1 MKHRVY
7 RTLSM
12 LIALA
17 LLAGLPVPVL
27 AEDAASPSENWD
39 YTIVQDHV
47 PTVVSMGDSFSS
59 GEGAWE
65 YFSQEKPIEE
75 RVRDQ
80 DWLGHRGKTAWS
92 GLLTFRDE
100 DGKRVALN
108 TLRYDQQE
116 PREISPEDARWF
128 FVASS
133 GAVVADFDANQEKAY
148 SVQVFDT
155 PKGADSAAKYMTLSE
170 LRDYYT
176 SSNGKMGIL
185 DRLGMWTSQKLNAH
199 ILEDSEKG
207 SDADGLCKE
216 KIMLPQNDIFSTMP
230 GGGENVEYVTLTIG
244 GNDLEFVPIIVTA
257 SADIFQDALQA
268 RLEALSRSELRKI
281 DDLKPMGV
289 ADYARLL
296 IAAEASRS
304 AKLSESNGAL
314 VNKLS
319 ASVDHFFKN
328 TRADL
333 EKVYRKIH
341 VEAPNAVI
349 LVAGYPQLFS
359 GASPNL
365 FFTEQDIRQINAKV
379 ALCNRLLAELIRQCR
394 EEGREED
401 RLPIYFVPVDVP
413 GAFEGHGAYSDD
425 PYITPVL
432 LKVTRDIKGV
442 VKFANAMSKARDAAD
457 WLTHPIQTAIHSM
470 NPFLFLTQELGPQ
483 ILELFMDPEEEDQ
496 VTAEEASL
504 LDFLMVDNSQ
514 WPGYDQELVTTM
526 KSEKAG
532 LSKEIDNLSSF
543 LATISGNAEIT
554 VLTDTIK
561 GMAGD
566 AYYCL
571 KGVTS
576 TSSASIHPN
585 VKGHQVYAKC
595 VQEYIE
601 TRVPIEV
608 TGTVRQTDENL
619 ALSPAP
625 SGSKVVLRLKGGP
638 VSEGSERLSDLKQD
652 DEVYKGAVQ
661 GEYTAAIAKD
671 GSFKV
676 KALSG
681 TYELEVQDK
690 DGNALLLY
698 GMDGK
703 TSVEVELMHHNSK
716 GLDVRVMAMQEIS
729 GRVFAYDEDG
739 NPMDIDCAL
748 YPVEMNFANVGM
760 NDTRDGVRMP
770 GGEVVENQ
778 AHDAASIVGSFALES
793 IPKKGAEY
801 KLRVPIGT
809 TGIALWTPL
818 TGVSLPLYDNDTG
831 VIWVDVTAEKP
842 VRQDMILKV
851 ENVQLIGR
859 VTAKDSSGFPRDY
872 DLSQYPLELELSQGK
887 KKETWSTESVSANG
901 TTFSMEMAPGD
912 YTIRLAGQYRK
923 AGYTLNDAKDNALTL
938 TLPMGKP
945 TTHDLSIS
953 VSDQKLSGTVYACTR
968 DGDRVDCDF
977 GEGNPLLLKF
987 LDADGN
993 EVASWET
1000 ASIGKRGAGYSLMLP
1015 PGTYTVAAATKDGAA
1030 MGVHSDSDEAFTV
1043 TIPLGASAK
1052 SDIMLDVKNRDYLG
1066 TWSNE
1071 ITVSGFMGVS
1081 AGIKLSLEIEE
1092 SKISLKMA
1100 ETADMSALGGLGL
1113 GTPPESGDNE
1123 ETYEG
1128 TWSETD
1134 DGIAMDFSDGKVYF
1148 TRLNDDQ
1155 LYLDLDR
1162 LEQDTAA
1169 QGSANAYLLELLRT
1183 LSYMDVGS
1191 MMGMFGGFDMEFGFN
1206 MNDMMGVDS
1215 MDDIF
1220 VFTREK

>member
-7 RTLSM
+7 QTLSI

-27 AEDAASPSENWD
+27 AEDAASPTESWN
-39 YTIVQDHV
+39 YTIIQEHV
-47 PTVVSMGDSFSS
+47 PLVVSMGDSYSS
-59 GEGAWE
+59 GEGARR
-65 YFSQEKPIEE
+65 YFSQDKPIEK
-75 RVRDQ
+75 RVQDQ
-80 DWLGHRGKTAWS
+80 DWLGHRGETAWS
-92 GLLTFRDE
+92 GLLSFRDE
-100 DGKRVALN
+100 EGQFVRLN
-108 TLRYDQQE
+108 QLRYDQQE
-116 PREISPEDARWF
+116 PRAISKEDARWF

-133 GAVVADFDANQEKAY
+133 GAVTRDFKEKQGKAFSIRVFKAPQGAADAE
-148 SVQVFDT
+148 
-155 PKGADSAAKYMTLSE
+155 YMTVNDLQTYYASSDGQLGVVDTLMLWLDE
-170 LRDYYT
+170 LT
-176 SSNGKMGIL
+176 SPSK
-185 DRLGMWTSQKLNAH
+185 
-199 ILEDSEKG
+199 ILEDNEKG
-207 SDADGLCKE
+207 WSEDNKKLAEEQLIE
-216 KIMLPQNDIFSTMP
+216 PQMDIFDKLP
-230 GGGENVEYVTLTIG
+230 DGGESVEYVTLTLG
-244 GNDLEFVPIIVTA
+244 GNDLGFAEIIVTA
-257 SADIFQDALQA
+257 VKDFYDDAVQAACGALEPYAESDIEA
-268 RLEALSRSELRKI
+268 LEALGEDTYASLQLAKMAALGSTLAETLGALPQKLKQSLEKFKKETKI
-281 DDLKPMGV
+281 DLETVYKE
-289 ADYARLL
+289 
-296 IAAEASRS
+296 IH
-304 AKLSESNGAL
+304 AK
-314 VNKLS
+314 
-319 ASVDHFFKN
+319 
-328 TRADL
+328 
-333 EKVYRKIH
+333 
-341 VEAPNAVI
+341 APNAVI
-349 LVAGYPQLFS
+349 LVAGYPQLLD
-359 GASPNL
+359 GAASNL
-365 FFTEQDIRQINAKV
+365 FFSDQNIRAINGKV
-379 ALCNRLLAELIRQCR
+379 AEFNGLLAELIEECR
-394 EEGREED
+394 EGKEGI
-401 RLPIYFVPVDVP
+401 PIYFVPVDGE
-413 GAFEGHGAYSDD
+413 GAFKGRGAYSEN
-425 PYITPVL
+425 PLISPVL
-432 LKVTRDIKGV
+432 LKVTRQI
-442 VKFANAMSKARDAAD
+442 DAALKVKD
-457 WLTHPIQTAIHSM
+457 AYEWATDPLMEAIKAII
-470 NPFLFLTQELGPQ
+470 NKLGPQ
-483 ILELFMDPEEEDQ
+483 VLEVLMDPEDWKKSQARSARLRE
-496 VTAEEASL
+496 
-504 LDFLMVDNSQ
+504 FLMLDDVE
-514 WPGYDQELVTTM
+514 WPGYDQELINEIEVEDEGSRAKRGAIENMLISLPGKSKVLYLTSVIKNLVANKDRYINAVT
-526 KSEKAG
+526 A
-532 LSKEIDNLSSF
+532 
-543 LATISGNAEIT
+543 
-554 VLTDTIK
+554 
-561 GMAGD
+561 
-566 AYYCL
+566 
-571 KGVTS
+571 
-576 TSSASIHPN
+576 TSSASIHPT
-585 VKGHQVYAKC
+585 VEGHEVYAQC

-608 TGTVRQTDENL
+608 TGTVCQANENL
-619 ALSPAP
+619 ELSPVP
-625 SGSKVVLRLKGGP
+625 SGSTVVLRLKGGP

-652 DEVYKGAVQ
+652 DEVYKGAVK
-661 GEYTAAIAKD
+661 GEYTAAVAKD
-671 GSFKV
+671 GSFKI

-703 TSVEVELMHHNSK
+703 TSVEVALMHHNSK
-716 GLDVRVMAMQEIS
+716 DLDVRVMAMQEIS

-739 NPMDIDCAL
+739 NPMEMDCAI

-770 GGEVVENQ
+770 SGEVVENQ

-842 VRQDMILKV
+842 VRQDVILKV

-859 VTAKDSSGFPRDY
+859 VTARDSSGFPRDY
-872 DLSQYPLELELSQGK
+872 DLSQYPLELELNQGK
-887 KKETWSTESVSANG
+887 KKETWSTESVSASG

-912 YTIRLAGQYRK
+912 YTIRLAGQYKK
-923 AGYTLNDAKDNALTL
+923 AGYSLSDAKDNALTL

-1081 AGIKLSLEIEE
+1081 AGVKLSLEIEE
-1092 SKISLKMA
+1092 SKITLKMA

-1113 GTPPESGDNE
+1113 GNPPESGGNE

>member
-7 RTLSM
+7 QTLSI

-59 GEGAWE
+59 GEGARR
-65 YFSQEKPIEE
+65 YFSQDEPIEK

-80 DWLGHRGKTAWS
+80 DWLGHRGETAWS
-92 GLLTFRDE
+92 GLLTFKDENGRD
-100 DGKRVALN
+100 VALN
-108 TLRYDQQE
+108 TLRFDKE
-116 PREISPEDARWF
+116 SPDDLPAKDARWF

-133 GAVVADFDANQEKAY
+133 GAQHEDYWYSQGKAY
-148 SVQVFDT
+148 SVRVFKT
-155 PKGADSAAKYMTLSE
+155 PKGADTDAQYMTVQE
-170 LRDYYT
+170 LQAYYAN
-176 SSNGKMGIL
+176 SDGKLGLWDTIRMMANEL
-185 DRLGMWTSQKLNAH
+185 DTT
-199 ILEDSEKG
+199 ILEDNEKG
-207 SDADGLCKE
+207 WDEE
-216 KIMLPQNDIFSTMP
+216 KKSLRAESLIDPQMAVFSLLP
-230 GGGENVEYVTLTIG
+230 GGGESVDYVTLTLG
-244 GNDLEFVPIIVTA
+244 GNDLGFTKIVTTAATDVFQDIVQSGCELLEKQAIEELGELGDMSDDAWKKLLKALVA
-257 SADIFQDALQA
+257 STAADVVESHGKLAKMLDSSLKLYESTIKASLRDVYADI
-268 RLEALSRSELRKI
+268 SKT
-281 DDLKPMGV
+281 
-289 ADYARLL
+289 
-296 IAAEASRS
+296 
-304 AKLSESNGAL
+304 AK
-314 VNKLS
+314 
-319 ASVDHFFKN
+319 
-328 TRADL
+328 
-333 EKVYRKIH
+333 
-341 VEAPNAVI
+341 NAVI
-349 LVAGYPQLFS
+349 LVAGYPLLLDGATANALFS
-359 GASPNL
+359 EA
-365 FFTEQDIRQINAKV
+365 DIRLINSKV
-379 ALCNRLLAELIRQCR
+379 AKFNELLAELIRQCR
-394 EEGREED
+394 EGED
-401 RLPIYFVPVDVP
+401 GMRIYFVPVDGE
-413 GAFEGHGAYSDD
+413 GAFAGRGAYSKS
-425 PYITPVL
+425 PLISPVL
-432 LKVTRDIKGV
+432 LKLGRQVRATANV
-442 VKFANAMSKARDAAD
+442 VGAAGWVKDPVMKAIITIIAK
-457 WLTHPIQTAIHSM
+457 
-470 NPFLFLTQELGPQ
+470 LGPEV
-483 ILELFMDPEEEDQ
+483 LEVLREPEEN
-496 VTAEEASL
+496 EASRKSMERL
-504 LDFLMVDNSQ
+504 KEFFMLNDEE
-514 WPGYDQELVTTM
+514 WPGFDQELVTVIDLE
-526 KSEKAG
+526 EKKPGNEAKKG
-532 LSKEIDNLSSF
+532 FIDGMLTPLLTSLRVSDFANFVRFLSSGTVKKHANMLF
-543 LATISGNAEIT
+543 NA
-554 VLTDTIK
+554 
-561 GMAGD
+561 
-566 AYYCL
+566 
-571 KGVTS
+571 
-576 TSSASIHPN
+576 SSASIHPT
-585 VKGHQVYAKC
+585 VEGHEVYAKC

-793 IPKKGAEY
+793 IPRKGTEY

-912 YTIRLAGQYRK
+912 YTIRLAGQYKK
-923 AGYTLNDAKDNALTL
+923 AGYSLSDAKDNALTL

-1081 AGIKLSLEIEE
+1081 AGVKLSLEIEE
-1092 SKISLKMA
+1092 SKITLKMA
-1100 ETADMSALGGLGL
+1100 ETADMSALGGLGMGNPL
-1113 GTPPESGDNE
+1113 ESGGNE